1 MSENKTLSFIF
12 MAMLVLLSAGCEA
25 DENVKDR
32 KETIQPPNEMP
43 LTPFRN
49 LMHLEIQNTPS
60 PSLEPILSTI
70 TADVKNVEIDDKPTE
85 VKEENNDNIK
95 ILEVTAYTNN
105 RESTG
110 KKPGDKYYGVTA
122 SGQKTKEGV
131 TIACPKSM
139 PFGTQ
144 IYIPYFDNTYTCTDR
159 GGAIKEGR
167 LDVFMSSE
175 SKAIKFGRR
184 KLEVQI
190 IEKKGE

>member
-12 MAMLVLLSAGCEA
+12 MAMLILLTGCRV
-25 DENVKDR
+25 DENVKDP
-32 KETIQPPNEMP
+32 KETTQPTIEMP
-43 LTPFRN
+43 INPFRN
-49 LMHLEIQNTPS
+49 LMHLEIQSTPS
-60 PSLEPILSTI
+60 PSLEATPST
-70 TADVKNVEIDDKPTE
+70 TKVDVKSIKTDDKLSEIKE
-85 VKEENNDNIK
+85 VKDNDKYKNF
-95 ILEVTAYTNN
+95 EVTAYTNN

-110 KKPGDKYYGVTA
+110 KSPGDKYYGITA
-122 SGQKTKEGV
+122 SGQKTKEGY

-144 IYIPYFDNTYTCTDR
+144 IYIPYFGNTYTCTDR

-175 SKAIKFGRR
+175 SKAAKFGRR

-190 IEKKGE
+190 IQKKGE

>member
-1 MSENKTLSFIF
+1 MSENRTLSFIF
-12 MAMLVLLSAGCEA
+12 MAMLLLLIGCESN
-25 DENVKDR
+25 ENVKDP
-32 KETIQPPNEMP
+32 KEKTQPTIEMP
-43 LTPFRN
+43 LKPIRN
-49 LMHLEIQNTPS
+49 LVHLEIHNTPS
-60 PSLEPILSTI
+60 PSLDPIPST
-70 TADVKNVEIDDKPTE
+70 TKDDVESMEVNDKTTKNKEIK
-85 VKEENNDNIK
+85 NISTNK
-95 ILEVTAYTNN
+95 TFQITAYTNN
-105 RESTG
+105 FESTG
-110 KKPGDKYYGVTA
+110 KNPGDKYYGVTA

-131 TIACPKSM
+131 TVACPKSM

-175 SKAIKFGRR
+175 SKAVKFGRR

>member
-12 MAMLVLLSAGCEA
+12 MAVLIFLTGCEA
-25 DENVKDR
+25 NENVKDP
-32 KETIQPPNEMP
+32 KETTQPTIEMP
-43 LTPFRN
+43 LKPIRN
-49 LMHLEIQNTPS
+49 LVHLEIQSTPA
-60 PSLEPILSTI
+60 PSLEPIPAATEF
-70 TADVKNVEIDDKPTE
+70 DVKSIEIEDKNTVTKE
-85 VKEENNDNIK
+85 VKHKDKYMNF
-95 ILEVTAYTNN
+95 EVTAYTNN

-110 KKPGDKYYGVTA
+110 KSPGDKYYGVTA
-122 SGQKTKEGV
+122 SGQTTKEGV

-144 IYIPYFDNTYTCTDR
+144 IYIPYFNNTYTCTDR

-175 SKAIKFGRR
+175 SKAVKFGRR